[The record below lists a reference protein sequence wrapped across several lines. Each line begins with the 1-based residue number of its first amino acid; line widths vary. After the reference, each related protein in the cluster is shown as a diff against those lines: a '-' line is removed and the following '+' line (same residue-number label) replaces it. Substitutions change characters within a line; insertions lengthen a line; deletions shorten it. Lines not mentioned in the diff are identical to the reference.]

1 MVEIKTSTDEPQKVE
16 LVGEKIIGY
25 QARVLNFNVKETKTT
40 DPDTKEEITQY
51 EYESIF
57 VNAMAFEYEKIV
69 PMLVRAHY
77 SADDEFAIQRKAI
90 LGDTEEFNAYNDWVQ
105 YCKTFAMSLFED

>member
-1 MVEIKTSTDEPQKVE
+1 MVEIKTSTDKPQKME

-25 QARVLNFNVKETKTT
+25 QARMLNFNVKEKIAT

-69 PMLVRAHY
+69 PMLIRAHY
-77 SADDEFAIQRKAI
+77 SANDEFAIQRKAI
-90 LGDTEEFNAYNDWVQ
+90 LGDTEEFTTYNEWVQ
-105 YCKTFAMSLFED
+105 YCKAFAKSLFEY

>member
-1 MVEIKTSTDEPQKVE
+1 MVEIKTSTDKPQKME

-25 QARVLNFNVKETKTT
+25 QARMLNFNVKEKRAT

-69 PMLVRAHY
+69 PMLIRAHY
-77 SADDEFAIQRKAI
+77 SANDEFAIQRKAI
-90 LGDTEEFNAYNDWVQ
+90 LGDTEEFTTYNEWVQ
-105 YCKTFAMSLFED
+105 YCKAFAKSLFEY

>member
-1 MVEIKTSTDEPQKVE
+1 M
-16 LVGEKIIGY
+16 
-25 QARVLNFNVKETKTT
+25 LNFNVKEKRAT

-69 PMLVRAHY
+69 PMLIRAHY
-77 SADDEFAIQRKAI
+77 SANDEFAIQRKAI
-90 LGDTEEFNAYNDWVQ
+90 LGDTEEFTTYNEWVQ
-105 YCKTFAMSLFED
+105 YCKAFAKSLFEY

>member
-1 MVEIKTSTDEPQKVE
+1 M
-16 LVGEKIIGY
+16 
-25 QARVLNFNVKETKTT
+25 LNFNVKEKITT

-69 PMLVRAHY
+69 PMLIRAHY
-77 SADDEFAIQRKAI
+77 SANDEFAIQRKAI
-90 LGDTEEFNAYNDWVQ
+90 LGDTEEFTTYNEWVQ
-105 YCKTFAMSLFED
+105 YCKAFAKSLFED